1 MNSFLAL
8 CYIPSFTIAMMQI
21 VLTIYDATRI
31 TTDGNDCSAKK
42 RARAELLVKSSENFE
57 LECVSDLS
65 LHQANRY
72 ICTDVVKIY
81 SWFWST
87 YLRHGFNWMCIF
99 NYLALQAEAV
109 LAQLLIIVG
118 MWFLLPP
125 SKPPDPEPPP
135 IHTLLKN

>member
-1 MNSFLAL
+1 
-8 CYIPSFTIAMMQI
+8 MMQI
-21 VLTIYDATRI
+21 FLTIYDATSI
-31 TTDGNDCSAKK
+31 KTDRNYCSVKK
-42 RARAELLVKSSENFE
+42 RAQAELLTKSSENFE
-57 LECVSDLS
+57 LVRVSDLS
-65 LHQANRY
+65 LQQADRY